1 MKSSLGIYCITYLV
15 LCRTLESDLVFCGKK
30 EGEVSELTLSTC
42 FPGKYTCDSGHC
54 IELSSKC
61 NTEIDCDDK

>member
-1 MKSSLGIYCITYLV
+1 M
-15 LCRTLESDLVFCGKK
+15 CRTLDSDLAICGKK
-30 EGEVSELTLSTC
+30 EGEVAELTLSTC